1 MFLKK
6 LEMQG
11 FKSFAERTRL
21 ELGRGIT
28 AIVGPN
34 GSGKSNISDSI
45 RWVLGEQSA
54 RSLRGDTMQDVI
66 FAGSDGKGPLGMA
79 SVSLTL
85 GDCMGYLSL
94 DFDEVTVSRRVYRSG
109 ESQYLINKSPCRLR
123 DIRDL
128 FLDTGLGREG
138 YYLIEQGQIDAILHA
153 RAEERRMIIEQA
165 AGIGKYRVRK
175 NEARKKLIDTEA
187 KLIRLE
193 DILNEL
199 NRQLQP
205 LGKAATKA
213 KMYLNLTQEYAS
225 KGQAVCAYEWTGLA
239 KESQQL
245 QERKSQLLT
254 SLATLEK
261 EQRQEEA
268 TIAALRQEME
278 KLEIH
283 VERLQELRTRSIEAM
298 GEIQQQQTMAKE
310 RLKHI
315 EADGNRLKEQLVEYG
330 NRRKEVRKELA
341 ACLWHLRSI
350 RRRRAE
356 EARRMEELVRT
367 QTHQQSQRQ
376 KLLEEREKIGVTQES
391 LRHTMA
397 EVQAE
402 LEASL
407 SRKALWQEQIAVLSH
422 RLEEIRGQNEAIGE
436 ELLRQETALSQARQ
450 ELASGHSSLA
460 VHRQSHVE
468 LQSRWSSHQDLVN
481 SWQEKLRTQTSR
493 FQALVAMEKDYVGYY
508 RGVRAVMQA
517 RERLS
522 GICGTVAEL
531 IQVPRD
537 LEIAI
542 EIALGSSLQNI
553 VTETDVGARQ
563 AVSYLKEKQAG
574 RATFLPLDGLRP
586 TQFGSRERAL
596 LERDGVV
603 GLASDLIGYDPRHEA
618 MVQYLLGRVV
628 VTKDLDTAVALSRN
642 LHSYG
647 RIVTVDGD
655 TISPG
660 GAITG
665 GSIPQKEKNG
675 LLQRRQQ
682 VSRLAKAIQA
692 SEAALKK
699 EQEKAKS
706 LTEDLRQSDLQIK
719 TLAEQLH
726 QTELDIKELEKEVA
740 LGRNEKTRWERE
752 EGQVTD
758 EISRLEERLATE
770 IEKRQERLVRLEHLE
785 LEVEEWQQKFLA
797 LQAELDILEKDEV
810 DIRQNCTASQV
821 GIAALESEIQADE
834 REVARHRRIL
844 HELINS
850 VDGIKEAQKTVEL
863 QKAALQRDSNRL
875 AEEYLR
881 LQADSRH
888 IEEEAVLQAKR
899 RKEIQNELKAKE
911 QAGKVRHHATNQL
924 QKELADLA
932 RASDK
937 VELKK
942 AGLLETMKDE
952 YDLEPNDVA
961 DLSLLGED
969 IKETRERI
977 RVLKEE
983 IRALGPV
990 DTDAIA
996 QYEAVRE
1003 RYSYLQCQQEDL
1015 IDARE
1020 QLTQVI
1026 DEMDKVSNAR
1036 FHETLTQVQT
1046 EFQSIFAKLFGG
1058 GRAELVL
1065 MDADELEE
1073 AGLDISVRP
1082 PGKKP
1087 QNINLLSGGERAL
1100 TAMSLLFALLRVK
1113 PSPFCV
1119 LDEIDASLDES
1130 NLERFAQLLKDF
1142 ARYTQFIVI
1151 THRPTTMEVADT
1163 LYGVTMNEA
1172 HISQLVGVQLDEAA
1186 AGFEGTASEV
1196 G

>member
-1 MFLKK
+1 VFLKK

-193 DILNEL
+193 DIINEL

-225 KGQAVCAYEWTGLA
+225 KGQAVCAYEWTGLT

-726 QTELDIKELEKEVA
+726 QTELGKYA
-740 LGRNEKTRWERE
+740 LKFGLNLC
-752 EGQVTD
+752 QC
-758 EISRLEERLATE
+758 
-770 IEKRQERLVRLEHLE
+770 LVEPGIGNLIHFIYNL
-785 LEVEEWQQKFLA
+785 
-797 LQAELDILEKDEV
+797 
-810 DIRQNCTASQV
+810 SQ
-821 GIAALESEIQADE
+821 
-834 REVARHRRIL
+834 
-844 HELINS
+844 
-850 VDGIKEAQKTVEL
+850 
-863 QKAALQRDSNRL
+863 
-875 AEEYLR
+875 
-881 LQADSRH
+881 
-888 IEEEAVLQAKR
+888 
-899 RKEIQNELKAKE
+899 
-911 QAGKVRHHATNQL
+911 
-924 QKELADLA
+924 
-932 RASDK
+932 
-937 VELKK
+937 
-942 AGLLETMKDE
+942 
-952 YDLEPNDVA
+952 
-961 DLSLLGED
+961 
-969 IKETRERI
+969 
-977 RVLKEE
+977 
-983 IRALGPV
+983 
-990 DTDAIA
+990 
-996 QYEAVRE
+996 
-1003 RYSYLQCQQEDL
+1003 
-1015 IDARE
+1015 
-1020 QLTQVI
+1020 
-1026 DEMDKVSNAR
+1026 
-1036 FHETLTQVQT
+1036 
-1046 EFQSIFAKLFGG
+1046 
-1058 GRAELVL
+1058 
-1065 MDADELEE
+1065 
-1073 AGLDISVRP
+1073 
-1082 PGKKP
+1082 
-1087 QNINLLSGGERAL
+1087 LLS
-1100 TAMSLLFALLRVK
+1100 S
-1113 PSPFCV
+1113 
-1119 LDEIDASLDES
+1119 I
-1130 NLERFAQLLKDF
+1130 
-1142 ARYTQFIVI
+1142 Y
-1151 THRPTTMEVADT
+1151 
-1163 LYGVTMNEA
+1163 
-1172 HISQLVGVQLDEAA
+1172 
-1186 AGFEGTASEV
+1186 
-1196 G
+1196 